1 MRAETLTHQDAFIGA
16 VMLRGMSDKK
26 AARAAV
32 LKLSPAMFEE
42 GTRRD
47 VFAAMQRM
55 AYAGEDVGDP
65 VIIVSRAAQENNQ
78 DVADVKVYVTRAA
91 ETCPAVSNL
100 DNYAALVVEDYR
112 LDLLQSALL
121 AACSS
126 GGATARTISSVR
138 SL

>member
-1 MRAETLTHQDAFIGA
+1 MIAETLTHQDAFIGA

-42 GTRRD
+42 GVRRD

-65 VIIVSRAAQENNQ
+65 VLIVSRAAQ
-78 DVADVKVYVTRAA
+78 
-91 ETCPAVSNL
+91 
-100 DNYAALVVEDYR
+100 
-112 LDLLQSALL
+112 
-121 AACSS
+121 
-126 GGATARTISSVR
+126 
-138 SL
+138 